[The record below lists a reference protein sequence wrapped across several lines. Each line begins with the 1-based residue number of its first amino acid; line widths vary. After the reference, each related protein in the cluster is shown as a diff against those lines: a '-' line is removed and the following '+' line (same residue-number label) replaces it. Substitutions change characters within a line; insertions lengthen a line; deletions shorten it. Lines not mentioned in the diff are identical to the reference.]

1 MTTWAHHLAVHPILA
16 CLLLIQNRLVLAH
29 LTAAVADADA
39 DAVAAAAAAAA
50 VVVVVV
56 VAAVVV
62 VAVVVVVVEPFP
74 SPLNSSLHPSHF
86 QQVHLT

>member
-1 MTTWAHHLAVHPILA
+1 MTTWAHHLAVRPILA

-39 DAVAAAAAAAA
+39 DAVVAAAAAAAAAA
-50 VVVVVV
+50 VV
-56 VAAVVV
+56 VVV